1 MLDVSRS
8 DLLAGVAGSGTMG
21 RGIVQVLAQCGAR
34 VRVYDTQA
42 GAAAKAKEAIARVL
56 GGQVQKGRM
65 AQADVDATLGRIEIA
80 DALAAFK
87 DCHLVVEA
95 IVEQLEAKQALFR
108 QLEGLVSDT
117 CILTSNTSS
126 LSVTAMA
133 AACTRPGRV
142 AGYHFF
148 NPVPL
153 MKIVEVVDGELTE
166 SWVGEVLAA
175 LAKRFGHTAVRC
187 KDTPGFVV
195 NHAGRGFVPESLR
208 VLQEGVADFATI
220 DRILVDAAG
229 FRMGPFSL
237 MDLVG
242 LDVAHA
248 VMKSMHA
255 QYYGEPKY
263 QPAYIAE
270 TRVAAGLLGRKTGRG
285 WYRYAKDNTPEKVP
299 EQPVP
304 QAKAA
309 SVWVA
314 PELKDFAATLGA
326 KLEAKLRAGTLC
338 LVAPLGVDATSAA
351 LGLGLDPRHTVA
363 VDPLFG
369 FSKRRTLMPTPVTTK
384 EMREAAHGLLAADGV
399 PVSVIRDS
407 AGFVAQRVVA
417 HIVNVGCGIVQER
430 IAHPEDL
437 DRAVMLGL
445 GYPKGPLALGDAAGG
460 VGDAAG
466 GRGAAK
472 ILAILEAMHELTKEP
487 RYRPS
492 PWLTRRARLGVSLL
506 TPE

>member
-8 DLLAGVAGSGTMG
+8 DLTAGVAGSGTMG

-34 VRVYDTQA
+34 VRVFDAQP
-42 GAAAKAKEAIARVL
+42 GAAAKAKDAIAKAL
-56 GGQVQKGRM
+56 SGQVQKGRM
-65 AQADVDATLGRIEIA
+65 AQGDAEAALARIDIVDALE
-80 DALAAFK
+80 AFRG
-87 DCHLVVEA
+87 CHVVVEA
-95 IVEQLEAKQALFR
+95 IIEELEAKRALFR
-108 QLEGLVSDT
+108 ALEPIVGDD
-117 CILTSNTSS
+117 CILASNTSS

-133 AACTRPGRV
+133 AACKRPQRV

-153 MKIVEVVDGELTE
+153 MKIVEVVDGVLTE
-166 SWVGEVLAA
+166 PWVGDALAA
-175 LAKRFGHTAVRC
+175 LAKRYGHTPVRC

-237 MDLVG
+237 LDLVG

-270 TRVAAGLLGRKTGRG
+270 PRVAAALLGRKTGRG
-285 WYRYAKDNTPEKVP
+285 WYRYDKDNNPERIP

-304 QAKAA
+304 AAKASSA
-309 SVWVA
+309 WAA
-314 PELKDFAATLGA
+314 PELKDLLSKLGA
-326 KLEAKLRAGTLC
+326 RIEAKPGPDTVC
-338 LVAPLGVDATSAA
+338 FVAPLGKDTTSAA
-351 LGLGLDPRHTVA
+351 LDAGLDPARTVA

-369 FSKRRTLMPTPVTTK
+369 FAKRRTLMTSPATRK
-384 EMREAAHGLLAADGV
+384 EVRDSAHGLLAADGV

-417 HIVNVGCGIVQER
+417 HIVNVGCDIAQQGI
-430 IAHPEDL
+430 AAPDDL
-437 DRAVMLGL
+437 DRAVTLGL
-445 GYPKGPLALGDAAGG
+445 GYPKGPLAMGDAA
-460 VGDAAG
+460 
-466 GRGAAK
+466 GAAK
-472 ILAILEAMHELTKEP
+472 ILAVLEAMEASYKEP

-492 PWLTRRARLGVSLL
+492 PWLTRRARLGLSLL